1 MLLKQCTT
9 SFLLLG
15 ALVSAIPHNGRGIDD
30 SLPGGGKRAIKSS
43 KTVKTTSIKTTKPTT
58 TTTTKTKGTT
68 TTSTK
73 PTSTGEAD
81 DIDCSWKT
89 CGQTCKAFGKRDDLL
104 DLALRG
110 VLDADDND
118 PEGLT
123 YNVTASD
130 ELAPPGEDLR
140 LSKRAGNLFQLPAG
154 KSVDGWFADALKK
167 PENHFLLG
175 PTNAELLLDTDPSMT
190 SGGTRGSHY
199 DLANKEI
206 MMIMPGLFG
215 CTAVVIVNHES
226 AWMIHHWD
234 SSFKTDKTHREQLE
248 RQKKPITTHE
258 DFRNQVLR
266 EYDYLPQWFTEDSLK
281 QTHVII
287 YTRARTDAPQI
298 QAKEPAYFHGME
310 YHVPI
315 DPGPVKFRLLNS
327 LRFVTDQVEGMKERI
342 LQKLPGVKIH
352 VEPYSPQMRLAINI
366 NVAGGKLRLFYDNK
380 ADNKKAQFAL

>member
-9 SFLLLG
+9 AFLLLG

-43 KTVKTTSIKTTKPTT
+43 KTVKTTSIKTTSIKTTT
-58 TTTTKTKGTT
+58 TTTTKARGTT

-118 PEGLT
+118 PEDLT

-130 ELAPPGEDLR
+130 ELTPPGEDLR
-140 LSKRAGNLFQLPAG
+140 LSKRVGNLFQLPAG
-154 KSVDGWFADALKK
+154 KSVDGLFADALKK

-175 PTNAELLLDTDPSMT
+175 PTNAELPVDTDPPMT

-206 MMIMPGLFG
+206 TMIMPGLFG

-226 AWMIHHWD
+226 AWM
-234 SSFKTDKTHREQLE
+234 
-248 RQKKPITTHE
+248 
-258 DFRNQVLR
+258 
-266 EYDYLPQWFTEDSLK
+266 WFTEDSLN

-298 QAKEPAYFHGME
+298 QAKEPAYFH
-310 YHVPI
+310 
-315 DPGPVKFRLLNS
+315 
-327 LRFVTDQVEGMKERI
+327 DQVEGVKERI
-342 LQKLPGVKIH
+342 LQKLPSVKIH
-352 VEPYSPQMRLAINI
+352 VEPYSPQMRLAINM
-366 NVAGGKLRLFYDNK
+366 NVAGGKLGLFYDNK
-380 ADNKKAQFAL
+380 ADNKKAQFALWAGSMRDENNQKTLEAEEITKPIFKLEWEPLEQQSN

>member
-1 MLLKQCTT
+1 MFLKQCTT
-9 SFLLLG
+9 AFLLLG
-15 ALVSAIPHNGRGIDD
+15 ALVSAIPHN
-30 SLPGGGKRAIKSS
+30 
-43 KTVKTTSIKTTKPTT
+43 
-58 TTTTKTKGTT
+58 
-68 TTSTK
+68 
-73 PTSTGEAD
+73 GEAD

-130 ELAPPGEDLR
+130 EIAPPGEGLR

-154 KSVDGWFADALKK
+154 KSVDGLFADALKK

-175 PTNAELLLDTDPSMT
+175 PTNAELPVDTDPPMT

-206 MMIMPGLFG
+206 TMIMPGLFG

-266 EYDYLPQWFTEDSLK
+266 EYDHLPQWFTKDSLK

-298 QAKEPAYFHGME
+298 QAKEPAYFH
-310 YHVPI
+310 
-315 DPGPVKFRLLNS
+315 
-327 LRFVTDQVEGMKERI
+327 DQVEVMKERI

-352 VEPYSPQMRLAINI
+352 VEPYSPQMRLAINM
-366 NVAGGKLRLFYDNK
+366 NVAGGKLGLFYDNK
-380 ADNKKAQFAL
+380 ADNKKAQFALWAGSMRDENNQKTLEAEEITKPIFKLEWEPLEQQSN

>member
-9 SFLLLG
+9 AFLLLG
-15 ALVSAIPHNGRGIDD
+15 ALVSAIPPNGRGIDD

-43 KTVKTTSIKTTKPTT
+43 KTVKTTSIKTTT
-58 TTTTKTKGTT
+58 TTTTKARGTT

-89 CGQTCKAFGKRDDLL
+89 CGQTCKPFGKRDDLL

-140 LSKRAGNLFQLPAG
+140 LSKGAGNLFQLPAG
-154 KSVDGWFADALKK
+154 KSVEGLFADALKK

-175 PTNAELLLDTDPSMT
+175 PTNAELPVDTDPPIT

-206 MMIMPGLFG
+206 TMIMPGLFG

-226 AWMIHHWD
+226 AWMI
-234 SSFKTDKTHREQLE
+234 
-248 RQKKPITTHE
+248 
-258 DFRNQVLR
+258 
-266 EYDYLPQWFTEDSLK
+266 
-281 QTHVII
+281 
-287 YTRARTDAPQI
+287 
-298 QAKEPAYFHGME
+298 QAKESAYFH
-310 YHVPI
+310 
-315 DPGPVKFRLLNS
+315 
-327 LRFVTDQVEGMKERI
+327 DQAEGMKERI

-352 VEPYSPQMRLAINI
+352 VEPYSPQMRLAINM
-366 NVAGGKLRLFYDNK
+366 NVAGGKLGLFHDNK
-380 ADNKKAQFAL
+380 ADNKKAQFALWAGSMRDENNQKTLEAEEITKPIFKLEWEPLEQQSN